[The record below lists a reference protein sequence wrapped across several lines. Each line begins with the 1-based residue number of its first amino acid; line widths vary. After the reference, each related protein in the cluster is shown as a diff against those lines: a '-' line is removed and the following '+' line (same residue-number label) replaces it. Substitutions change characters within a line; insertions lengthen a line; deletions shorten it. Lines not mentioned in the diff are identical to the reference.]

1 MSRLQTAFLP
11 SLQAAWRWWTGELVG
26 LVPRPLRQKLLGS
39 PGRLVLVIGEAGAAT
54 FVLQSGDREE
64 ALAQVDLSSEKLG
77 DFRQILAAIRSR
89 FPGAA
94 ATAVVRMPAEAALR
108 TTMSLPLAAQA
119 NLAQVVSF
127 ELDRRTPFKS
137 DEIYYAHRLL
147 KRDNAAQRLVIELTV
162 VPRAAIDDIVALAE
176 RLGLDLDV
184 VEAASPDPSIGASGN
199 LLPARPQPLTA
210 RLPNMAL
217 AGLAGLALILA
228 CTALA
233 IPLYRAHAT
242 AGELSL
248 QLAEAKRQADESIR
262 LQKEI
267 EAEIQESGFLG
278 NRKRQAAS
286 VSETLDALTRL
297 LPDDTYLTEVEI
309 SNGDVQISGITA
321 SASTILGL
329 LDQSQRFS
337 DAVFRSPVIQDQR
350 TSREQFNIGAKIVAR
365 KHP

>member
-1 MSRLQTAFLP
+1 MPRLHTAFLP
-11 SLQAAWRWWTGELVG
+11 SLQAAWRWWSGELVG
-26 LVPRPLRQKLLGS
+26 LVPRPLRQRLLGR
-39 PGRLVLVIGEAGAAT
+39 PGRLVLVIGEADAAT
-54 FVLQSGDREE
+54 FVLQGADREE
-64 ALAQVDLSSEKLG
+64 ALAQVDLAPGKLDG
-77 DFRQILAAIRSR
+77 FRQVLAAIRSR

-94 ATAVVRMPAEAALR
+94 AAVAVRMPAEAALR

-137 DEIYYAHRLL
+137 DEIYYTHRLV
-147 KRDNAAQRLVIELTV
+147 KRDNAAQRLVVELTV
-162 VPRAAIDDIVALAE
+162 VPRTAIDDIVSLAE
-176 RLGLDLDV
+176 RLDLDLGI
-184 VEAASPDPSIGASGN
+184 VEVASPDPRVGASGN
-199 LLPARPQPLTA
+199 LLPTRPQPFTA
-210 RLPNMAL
+210 RLPDMAL
-217 AGLAGLALILA
+217 AGLAGLAVILA

-242 AGELSL
+242 AAALSL

-278 NRKRQAAS
+278 MRKRQSAS
-286 VSETLDALTRL
+286 VSEALDALTRL

-350 TSREQFNIGAKIVAR
+350 TSREQFNIGVKIATR
-365 KHP
+365 KRQ